1 MEGRSWER
9 MWPPELPYDY
19 SAMNLDKA
27 SLLIDGAKKKAE
39 ELGFAMTMA
48 VCDAAGNLVSLQR
61 MDDAALLSLEIAQ
74 NKARTAVFGKIPT
87 LLWGNSFKG
96 TDPELLP
103 LYFHSGWITFM
114 GGFPV
119 VDKKQGHRWARVL
132 WSDMGGWCHRPGCLE
147 GPWRRHFRSGCVPE
161 GDRSAGGQVVKGVSP
176 CHLSVDG
183 LTKF

>member
-19 SAMNLDKA
+19 NAMNLDKA
-27 SLLIDGAKKKAE
+27 SLLIEGAKKKAE
-39 ELGFAMTMA
+39 DMGFAMTTA

-74 NKARTAVFGKIPT
+74 NKARSAVFGKIPT

-96 TDPELLP
+96 TDPELSP

-119 VDKKQGHRWARVL
+119 VVKNKVIGGLGCSGATWEDGVIARAAL
-132 WSDMGGWCHRPGCLE
+132 NALGADISGADACLKE
-147 GPWRRHFRSGCVPE
+147 FGVPE
-161 GDRSAGGQVVKGVSP
+161 DRW
-176 CHLSVDG
+176 
-183 LTKF
+183 